1 MIARIERAARERLSP
16 EEYVNAV
23 PGEKEREPVNS
34 DEENSSSEIT
44 EADAS
49 EDSYGLDELFTT
61 VLQHNDVTRS

>member
-1 MIARIERAARERLSP
+1 M
-16 EEYVNAV
+16 
-23 PGEKEREPVNS
+23 NS